1 MARPT
6 SITYEQVAAI
16 AHNLVAAGNKSP
28 SAGAV
33 REELAKRSAPGTPI
47 GSPNTLQKHLDE
59 WRRRE
64 RPADPIE
71 APQLPAQLAGD
82 LARALSAVATHAR
95 EQVEERLAQVQ
106 VELDELAVIGERNEL
121 LVEQLNLDLAQRTSE
136 RDAMAGQLEDRTNKL
151 VELEAGLEAAQETI
165 ARLEREMLEAKATAQ
180 AATGR
185 VEEIR
190 THTARQIEQMQ
201 VDLAKA
207 QAAAADSAGRAAETQ
222 QKAVEAL
229 ARLDG
234 ERAARLSLE
243 GQLKSAAERAHALEG
258 DSARAAAAEA
268 SATGLKEQ
276 VVLLTNTVE
285 MLKSLL
291 PEKKSNPENL
301 VQ

>member
-33 REELAKRSAPGTPI
+33 REELAKRSPPGTPI
-47 GSPNTLQKHLDE
+47 GSPNTVQKHLDE

-64 RPADPIE
+64 RPADPVE
-71 APQLPAQLAGD
+71 VPQLPPQLVGD
-82 LARALSAVATHAR
+82 LARALSAAATHSR

-106 VELDELAVIGERNEL
+106 AELDELAVVGERNEL
-121 LVEQLNLDLAQRTSE
+121 LIEQLTSDLTQRTSE
-136 RDAMAGQLEDRTNKL
+136 RDAMTGQLADRTNKL
-151 VELEAGLEAAQETI
+151 TEVEAELEAAQVRI
-165 ARLEREMLEAKATAQ
+165 AALEREALEARATAQ

-201 VDLAKA
+201 VDLVRA
-207 QAAAADSAGRAAETQ
+207 QAVAAESSGKAGENQ

-234 ERAARLSLE
+234 ERAARLGLE
-243 GQLKSAAERAHALEG
+243 RQLKSAAERMHALEG

-268 SATGLKEQ
+268 SVVGLKEQ
-276 VVLLTNTVE
+276 VVLLTGTVE
-285 MLKSLL
+285 MLKALL
-291 PEKKSNPENL
+291 PKEQLSSKQP
-301 VQ
+301 